1 MRTNLE
7 EILRGESLRSEIYR
21 TLTAKKLQTLSLL
34 LRNAPHP
41 HRTHSAHHSIF
52 RSQLDSP
59 DFTSHLSVP
68 RLSPSPPSRTHS
80 RHRHRLSA
88 EHLRH

>member
-21 TLTAKKLQTLSLL
+21 TLTAKKLHTLSPL
-34 LRNAPHP
+34 LRNAPHRP
-41 HRTHSAHHSIF
+41 LSAHSIF

-59 DFTSHLSVP
+59 DLTTHLSVP

-80 RHRHRLSA
+80 RSRHRRSA
-88 EHLRH
+88 EHPRH